1 MIAKDIKQCYWISQ
15 KCTKPE
21 RFEYHCLPDRYH
33 KQFIEVCAPTKWIVG
48 KKPLQKIDFQFF
60 SIFKWRYNCIPL
72 RISQVWTVHSM
83 IWKNTSSNQTTIT
96 NAKASVHSITVRVPY
111 MSVSITSYWQYYTI
125 VDKRQLPLNWVLIS
139 LLFSN
144 RGTFVNAEYAICF
157 KNRLRHLGYLGFK
170 NHEARAPVAKWLEKW
185 TCAQA
190 TQQVHF
196 FRFIINLQRCLW
208 NHFTHFR
215 CNFTK
220 EHNTIALFLVEIYV
234 YWNSNRGLNSIWK
247 SV

>member
-1 MIAKDIKQCYWISQ
+1 MEIW
-15 KCTKPE
+15 
-21 RFEYHCLPDRYH
+21 L
-33 KQFIEVCAPTKWIVG
+33 
-48 KKPLQKIDFQFF
+48 
-60 SIFKWRYNCIPL
+60 YN
-72 RISQVWTVHSM
+72 
-83 IWKNTSSNQTTIT
+83 SSNLAGMNCPFYDMEKHIIEPNYNHKCKGQC
-96 NAKASVHSITVRVPY
+96 P
-111 MSVSITSYWQYYTI
+111 QYYCSSSVYECKYYAILMYHTI

-139 LLFSN
+139 LLVSN

-234 YWNSNRGLNSIWK
+234 YWNSNRGINSIWK